1 MEISISDCKQS
12 SRSTA
17 ICTFFPSLFRL
28 TALHGFRLVSHCGAK
43 QVKPCKSTA
52 VVPASPAV
60 HTALCELL
68 GVSIKLMTPPYQFAH
83 RSAIYKFGQE
93 SDRVGVNTHAIRFGC
108 KPKKGSVQV
117 WSKCDVR
124 SAILSV

>member
-1 MEISISDCKQS
+1 MQ
-12 SRSTA
+12 TA
-17 ICTFFPSLFRL
+17 AMPDIDLYRVQPSECNQTHKRNIF
-28 TALHGFRLVSHCGAK
+28 TALRAGSHCCDAGTLPIHCGFL
-43 QVKPCKSTA
+43 V
-52 VVPASPAV
+52 AV